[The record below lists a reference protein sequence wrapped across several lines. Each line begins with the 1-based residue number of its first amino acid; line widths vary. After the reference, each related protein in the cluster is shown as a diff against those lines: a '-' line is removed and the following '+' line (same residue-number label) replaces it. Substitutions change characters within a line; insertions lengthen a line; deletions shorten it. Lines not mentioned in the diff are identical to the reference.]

1 MGNWEWPLILFTVL
15 GQSAVGILFCL
26 WWLEHRREKTLLSNS
41 VQVAGQKMTTSSPA
55 SYQSMYKNSVLTA
68 GVLLIVAML
77 SSLFHLGHPLEA
89 YRAMTHLSTSWLS
102 REILLFVLTFIA
114 WVYLFWLSAKPGSK
128 VKVKGALGLTA
139 GIGSL
144 GIISSALIYTLPRV
158 PAWNNMAP
166 VIFFLL
172 TSIILGALTT
182 AVLGRKTLT
191 AGEISQLLSIV
202 LGGVFVSFL
211 LFILYTSLL
220 KTGLEGAA
228 TAQLLMSSPLF
239 WLRAALGWV
248 LPLALLLYGLSK
260 KDKLQPS
267 FILLVFSCGLIGELL
282 GRGLFYFSA
291 IGIHITAR
299 F

>member
-1 MGNWEWPLILFTVL
+1 MGIWEWPLILFTVL

-26 WWLEHRREKTLLSNS
+26 WWLEHKRDKSLLSNS
-41 VQVAGQKMTTSSPA
+41 VQVAGQKMNTQSSA

-77 SSLFHLGHPLEA
+77 SSIFHLGHPLEA

-114 WVYLFWLSAKPGSK
+114 WMYLFWFSVKSGN
-128 VKVKGALGLTA
+128 KVKGALGLTA
-139 GIGSL
+139 GIGFI

-166 VIFFLL
+166 VLFFLL
-172 TSIILGALTT
+172 TSLLLGALTT
-182 AVLGRKTLT
+182 AVLGRKTLSS
-191 AGEISQLLSIV
+191 GEISLLLTLA
-202 LGGVFVSFL
+202 LGSVFVSFL
-211 LFILYTSLL
+211 LFLLYSSLL
-220 KTGLEGAA
+220 QMSLEGAA
-228 TAQLLMSSPLF
+228 TAQFLMTSPLF
-239 WLRAALGWV
+239 WLRAIIGWV
-248 LPLALLLYGLSK
+248 LPFALLLYGLLK

-267 FILLVFSCGLIGELL
+267 FLLLVFSCGLIGELL
-282 GRGLFYFSA
+282 GRGLFYLSA
-291 IGIHITAR
+291 VGIHITAR